1 MDAQVSTLE
10 PSALAALVA
19 DAVAKKLT
27 VATAE
32 SLTAGRVAATIAE
45 VPGASAMLQGG
56 VIAYQNSV
64 KEKLLGV
71 SAALLAS
78 KGAVDPDVA
87 CGMALGACV
96 ALGARLGVSTTG
108 VAGPEPHQGKPV
120 GLVYIGVALD
130 GVAHAHEFR
139 FDGDREAI
147 RWQSTEA
154 ALALVAEVVQDARE
168 QKL

>member
-1 MDAQVSTLE
+1 MDTPGSTLG

-19 DAVAKKLT
+19 DAVAKKIT

-32 SLTAGRVAATIAE
+32 SLTAGLVAATIAD

-56 VIAYQNSV
+56 IVAYQNSI
-64 KEKLLGV
+64 KEKQLGV
-71 SAALLAS
+71 SPVLLAS
-78 KGAVDPDVA
+78 TGAVDPEVA
-87 CGMALGACV
+87 CSMALGACV

-108 VAGPEPHQGKPV
+108 VAGPEPHQGKAV

-130 GVAHAHEFR
+130 GVAHAREFR

-147 RWQSTEA
+147 RWQATEA
-154 ALALVAEVVQDARE
+154 ALALVLEVVNDSRE